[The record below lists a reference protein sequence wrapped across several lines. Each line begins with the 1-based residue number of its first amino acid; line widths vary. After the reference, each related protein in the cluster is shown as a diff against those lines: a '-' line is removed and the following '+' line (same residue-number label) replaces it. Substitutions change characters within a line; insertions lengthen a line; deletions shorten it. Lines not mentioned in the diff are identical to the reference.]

1 MKKAIAV
8 LLALVMIFSA
18 AGCSSKEVVQDSSP
32 VTMLITLGNGEAYYT
47 RLAEMIE
54 EKLGIEVEFVYRNSC
69 DSSNVTKLFFAN
81 RDLPAD
87 IIFTSSKTDD
97 ALLKD
102 SCVDLLSRSSVTSAF
117 TQTTLSNCT
126 TEDGAIYQLPV
137 SSKLIGITYNE
148 TLLNE
153 MGWELPETFEDMLA
167 LKAKCDEAGIKFAV
181 TDGAATGH
189 GFNLLFHLMGSQWL
203 SKTEG
208 TSWFE
213 AFQAGEENA
222 EEFMEASDYFKRWTE
237 AGLWGVFHTQD
248 WQGSGEFMKTRA
260 LFWFSILNSVDHY
273 DGPEYDDEGNE
284 TGRELHDTYKT
295 MPWIS
300 EDGTNNCF
308 TYYDNCWVYVNK
320 ELEAEN
326 KAEKLQKVFQIL
338 EFMTTEEATALVSSL
353 SKDSYVSVNNYEMSD
368 DRLYAA
374 FNESIKTGFI
384 QPWYYN
390 SFDTNSIVITGEV
403 INNYIA
409 GKGSFEDI
417 FSTLERCNEENLSQ
431 EPEILAEFPEGLDVE
446 NTAKL
451 VALSAAEAI
460 DRTLEENGLDER
472 VDVAIA
478 PYVTEDNS
486 LPPWK
491 GASVCNSV
499 VYEGELEVGQSNT
512 IFPASAI
519 NPCAIYMT
527 GAEIKE
533 IVNSGFDPSDRFIDK
548 ETGLST
554 FDSENY
560 GPYPYVCLVMDN
572 QELED
577 DSEYLVALC
586 DTFITDAAYTAFS
599 DAGKTLTEL
608 SEVNSMIQGLKS
620 FAQKHPVIS
629 ADELSAAQLL
639 KE

>member
-1 MKKAIAV
+1 MKKVIAV
-8 LLALVMIFSA
+8 LLALIMVFSVT
-18 AGCSSKEVVQDSSP
+18 GCSKEIAQDNSP

-47 RLAEMIE
+47 QLAEMIK
-54 EKLGIEVEFVYRNSC
+54 EKLGIEVEFVYHNSC
-69 DSSNVTKLFFAN
+69 DSSSMTKLYFAN
-81 RDLPAD
+81 QDLPAD
-87 IIFTSSKTDD
+87 IVFTASKTDN

-102 SCVDLLSRSSVTSAF
+102 SCVDLLSRSSVASEY
-117 TQTTLSNCT
+117 TQATLSNCIT
-126 TEDGAIYQLPV
+126 ADGAIYQLPI

-148 TLLNE
+148 TLLTE
-153 MGWELPETFEDMLA
+153 MGWELPETFEDMVE

-189 GFNLLFHLMGSQWL
+189 GFNLLFHLMGAQWL
-203 SKTEG
+203 SKTDG

-213 AFQAGEENA
+213 AFQAGTESA
-222 EEFMEASDYFKRWTE
+222 DEFMKASDYFKRWTE

-248 WQGSGEFMKTRA
+248 WGGNDEFMKTRA

-284 TGRELHDTYKT
+284 TGKELHDTYKT
-295 MPWIS
+295 IPWIS
-300 EDGTNNCF
+300 EDGANNCY

-320 ELEAEN
+320 ALEAPEES
-326 KAEKLQKVFQIL
+326 EKLQKVFQIL
-338 EFMTTEEATALVSSL
+338 EFVTTDEATALISSI
-353 SKDSYVSVNNYEMSD
+353 SKDSYVSVNNYEISD
-368 DRLYAA
+368 DRLYSSY
-374 FNESIKTGFI
+374 NESIKTGFI

-417 FSTLERCNEENLSQ
+417 FTTLEKCNDEHLSRETQ
-431 EPEILAEFPEGLDVE
+431 ILSEFPEGLDYE

-451 VALSAAEAI
+451 VAIASAEAI
-460 DRTLEENGLDER
+460 DRTLAENGIDDR

-478 PYVTEDNS
+478 PYATEYNP

-499 VYEGELEVGQSNT
+499 VYKGTLEVGMSTT
-512 IFPASAI
+512 IFPNGAV

-527 GAEIKE
+527 GYEIKA
-533 IVNSGFDPSDRFIDK
+533 ITDAGFDPSDRFIDK
-548 ETGLST
+548 DTGEST
-554 FDSENY
+554 FDAENY
-560 GPYPYVCLVMDN
+560 GPYPYVCLVKNN

-577 DSEYLVALC
+577 DTEYLVALNEK
-586 DTFITDAAYTAFS
+586 FLTDADYTAFN
-599 DAGKTLTEL
+599 DAGKVL
-608 SEVNSMIQGLKS
+608 SELNGLYSLNQGLQI
-620 FAQKHPVIS
+620 FAEKHPQITAEDLVW
-629 ADELSAAQLL
+629 
-639 KE
+639 